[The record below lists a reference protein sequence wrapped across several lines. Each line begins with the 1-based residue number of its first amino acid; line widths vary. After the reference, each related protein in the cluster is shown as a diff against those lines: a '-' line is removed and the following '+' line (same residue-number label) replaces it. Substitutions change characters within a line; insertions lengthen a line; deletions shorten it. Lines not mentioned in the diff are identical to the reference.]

1 MVVLVGML
9 DGDAATLLDFV
20 VAVDLDVLQNAV
32 DIDNQRRTRMNLQLL
47 DFLLQ
52 FLNKLMST
60 VKQVAK

>member
-1 MVVLVGML
+1 ML

-52 FLNKLMST
+52 FGKAGGE
-60 VKQVAK
+60 VRRE

>member
-1 MVVLVGML
+1 ML

>member
-52 FLNKLMST
+52 FGKAGGE
-60 VKQVAK
+60 VRRE